1 MESVIV
7 EEVLKNKELPKLSV
21 ILPVFNGEKYVE
33 RTISNLLKS
42 TYQNIELIIIDDGS
56 KDKSLEICKRYSNL
70 DTRVKVYHKENEG
83 VALARNYGLKYATG
97 EYVGFCDQDDEISNK
112 MYQQMMERILMD
124 GSNAALCGTYRKK
137 QNGESV
143 VFEKFRDK
151 IYDKNDIEEK
161 LLLPM
166 LFKGFA
172 EYNNK
177 EINIYTSIWK
187 CIISKRLID
196 EKNFQFYGFIN
207 YEDDL
212 VMLIQLFLNADK
224 ISTLS
229 NVLYFWNTNS
239 SSETYQCR
247 GRYNANLEI
256 KQQNLLNYI
265 TKELLNY
272 GISDSIVNKLKYV
285 MHCRNVLLLIDN
297 LVLIKDINFSKKI
310 KIIRKNKSVLFIQ
323 SDKYAVKSEKGFI
336 RNCIIIQLVRKK
348 FFICS
353 YVFNKYINCIR
364 YWVEKNPLME
374 RLERKMKG

>member
-7 EEVLKNKELPKLSV
+7 EEVLKKKELPKLSV

-177 EINIYTSIWK
+177 EMW
-187 CIISKRLID
+187 
-196 EKNFQFYGFIN
+196 
-207 YEDDL
+207 
-212 VMLIQLFLNADK
+212 V
-224 ISTLS
+224 
-229 NVLYFWNTNS
+229 
-239 SSETYQCR
+239 
-247 GRYNANLEI
+247 
-256 KQQNLLNYI
+256 
-265 TKELLNY
+265 
-272 GISDSIVNKLKYV
+272 
-285 MHCRNVLLLIDN
+285 
-297 LVLIKDINFSKKI
+297 KDILSEMETDDVQKI
-310 KIIRKNKSVLFIQ
+310 ADIIVQEAVDNNLGRPKDDMTVIVAKII
-323 SDKYAVKSEKGFI
+323 
-336 RNCIIIQLVRKK
+336 KK
-348 FFICS
+348 
-353 YVFNKYINCIR
+353 
-364 YWVEKNPLME
+364 
-374 RLERKMKG
+374 